1 MRIYRLFENG
11 FRRPEC
17 ECVQESGCLRVDEK
31 KRRNYRE
38 FQIER
43 ILCIC
48 GPVRKITKVEGKSM
62 ILFLVSEY
70 AKTDVVHSSSKHFA
84 NVCKYT

>member
-1 MRIYRLFENG
+1 M
-11 FRRPEC
+11 
-17 ECVQESGCLRVDEK
+17 
-31 KRRNYRE
+31 
-38 FQIER
+38 
-43 ILCIC
+43 LCIC